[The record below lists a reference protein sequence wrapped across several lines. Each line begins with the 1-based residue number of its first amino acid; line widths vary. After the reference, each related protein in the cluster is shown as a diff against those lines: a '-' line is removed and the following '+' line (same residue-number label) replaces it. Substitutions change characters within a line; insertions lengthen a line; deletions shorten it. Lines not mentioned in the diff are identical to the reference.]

1 MGRGRQRKRSIVSAG
16 AIAVAPRPAWKPWLA
31 AAVGVVAAFFA
42 FGLIADAFAPAPEG
56 PAGSSY
62 ATSPA
67 GAAAWAE
74 LLTQSGHPVAQLRH
88 PLEGAALPP
97 AATLVVLGAD
107 SLSPAAGQ
115 NLDRFVRAGG
125 RLVIAGGNP
134 PATLPALLPRSPSWT
149 DSGSPLVKRVALLP
163 EVDGVNIVRTAGAG
177 AWTSGPGT
185 PALAGTRGP
194 ALLVLSVGRGRI
206 DLLADAAP
214 VENRLLASADNAQ
227 LALNLAGPRG
237 APVIFAEALH
247 GYGQA
252 TGLAA
257 IPARWWVAFALLC
270 MAWAAW
276 ALARG
281 RRIGPAEDAVP
292 DPVPPRS
299 AYIEALARTIVRG
312 RDRKVQADLIADAT
326 RRRES
331 YLSRVRRERPWRE
344 S

>member
-1 MGRGRQRKRSIVSAG
+1 MSVG
-16 AIAVAPRPAWKPWLA
+16 AVAVTPRPAWKPWLA

-42 FGLIADAFAPAPEG
+42 LGLIADAFTPAPSG

-74 LLTQSGHPVAQLRH
+74 LLTRSGHPVAQLRR
-88 PLEGAALPP
+88 PLDDVALPP
-97 AATLVVLGAD
+97 AATLIMLGAD

-125 RLVIAGGNP
+125 RLVIGGGDP
-134 PATLPALLPRSPSWT
+134 PATLPALLPRAPGWT
-149 DSGSPLVKRVALLP
+149 DSGSVLVKRVAFLP
-163 EVDGVNIVRTAGAG
+163 EVDGVDSVRTAGDG

-194 ALLVLSVGRGRI
+194 ALLVLRAGRGRV

-214 VENRLLASADNAQ
+214 VENQLLASADNAQ

-247 GYGQA
+247 GYGEA

-257 IPARWWVAFALLC
+257 IPTRWWVAFAVLC
-270 MAWAAW
+270 LAWAAW

-281 RRIGPAEDAVP
+281 RRIGPADEPVRE
-292 DPVPPRS
+292 PVPPRS
-299 AYIEALARTIVRG
+299 AYVEALARAIVRG
-312 RDRKVQADLIADAT
+312 RDRAVQADLIAEAARRREAYVST
-326 RRRES
+326 RRRGRPRR
-331 YLSRVRRERPWRE
+331 LS
-344 S
+344 